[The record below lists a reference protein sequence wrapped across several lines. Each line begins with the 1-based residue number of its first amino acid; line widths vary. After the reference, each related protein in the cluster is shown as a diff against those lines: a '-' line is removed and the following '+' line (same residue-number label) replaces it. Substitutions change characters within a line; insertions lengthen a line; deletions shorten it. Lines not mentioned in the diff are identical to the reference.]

1 MTRSHR
7 RLLGLVSVVLWGA
20 LAASACSG
28 DSSSSALVTQSGT
41 TITDTDTGTVLAP
54 IGGAFQSDVKSFT
67 TTQSGTVSVVL
78 TSAIE
83 TLPGGTLLPN
93 VVMGLAIGSVVNAA
107 CSPLSGA
114 TAQASA
120 GSAVVLQGTVSA
132 GSYCVLVSDVT
143 NQLGPVAYT
152 VLVTH
157 PQ

>member
-1 MTRSHR
+1 MKRS
-7 RLLGLVSVVLWGA
+7 LCSLVLVLAGT
-20 LAASACSG
+20 LVAAACSG
-28 DSSSSALVTQSGT
+28 DSSSSGVITQAGP
-41 TITDTDTGTVLAP
+41 TITDTDTGTVP
-54 IGGAFQSDVKSFT
+54 IPVGGAFQSDTKVFT

-93 VVMGLAIGSVVNAA
+93 VVMGLAIGTFANATCA
-107 CSPLSGA
+107 PLPGG

-120 GSAVVLQGTVSA
+120 SSAVVLQGTLSA
-132 GSYCVLVSDVT
+132 GTYCVMVSDVT

-152 VLVTH
+152 ILVTH